1 MRVLMFEPTGGYWP
15 YTHELA
21 EALGSFTQV
30 DLLTS
35 QKHSGVYSYGMHA
48 ILRPMAAHLRAPGTP
63 LFGGVAW
70 ALDRLS
76 CSLSWLVARE
86 RLAGK
91 LRPDLVHLQS
101 TIPLFDQYLLPAF
114 AKKYPVLYTVHDVLP
129 FTSSRAFGSFA
140 ALQAVYN
147 ASWHLI
153 VHSEANRRELLA
165 VFGMDEGK
173 ISVIPHG
180 LRRGEKLNKNLA
192 KKRLSFAPEEKLI
205 LVFGGIRESKGLDL
219 AIGALAE
226 VRREFPQASL
236 VVAGSGGNADLAWY
250 YRLAQEVGVAE
261 KIHWRL
267 EYIPEL
273 EVGTYFSAADLVL
286 LPYKKFHAQSGVLLQ
301 AYKYSV
307 PVVVTDRGALG
318 ETVRQD
324 RVGLVAR
331 EATAQKLAECIVRI
345 FRSRDLQAEF
355 SQNMHEGQEKY
366 DWDNVAARTMALY
379 EQLMKS
385 GIHQV

>member
-48 ILRPMAAHLRAPGTP
+48 ILRPMAAHLRAPGNP
-63 LFGGVAW
+63 LFGVAW

-76 CSLSWLVARE
+76 CSLSWLVTRE

-101 TIPLFDQYLLPAF
+101 TIPLFDQYFLPAL

-129 FTSSRAFGSFA
+129 FTGSRAFGSFE

-153 VHSEANRRELLA
+153 VHSEANRRELMA
-165 VFGMDEGK
+165 VFGMDEEK

-180 LRRGEKLNKNLA
+180 MRRGEKLNKGLA

-205 LVFGGIRESKGLDL
+205 
-219 AIGALAE
+219 
-226 VRREFPQASL
+226 P
-236 VVAGSGGNADLAWY
+236 GSGHRG
-250 YRLAQEVGVAE
+250 
-261 KIHWRL
+261 
-267 EYIPEL
+267 
-273 EVGTYFSAADLVL
+273 FS
-286 LPYKKFHAQSGVLLQ
+286 
-301 AYKYSV
+301 
-307 PVVVTDRGALG
+307 
-318 ETVRQD
+318 
-324 RVGLVAR
+324 
-331 EATAQKLAECIVRI
+331 
-345 FRSRDLQAEF
+345 
-355 SQNMHEGQEKY
+355 
-366 DWDNVAARTMALY
+366 
-379 EQLMKS
+379 
-385 GIHQV
+385 